1 MDVTPLPPTTPGD
14 QPPAFQLPRERL
26 EAAPEVHRQ
35 PPASP
40 APRQHDAAIPATIHL
55 GAALIHTYLRFTV
68 ADDGRIQ
75 ARIVNSD
82 TNEVVREIP
91 AEEVIYINELLRKYQ
106 EHAQRQRAAEPR
118 QPAPPDE

>member
-82 TNEVVREIP
+82 TNEVVREIRP
-91 AEEVIYINELLRKYQ
+91 KKSSTSTSSCASTRSTRSGSGLLS
-106 EHAQRQRAAEPR
+106 P
-118 QPAPPDE
+118 